1 MLGPL
6 IPTLEARWHMGD
18 SRAGLLFSAQAV
30 ASVVA
35 ALFAGKI
42 ARRFGFAAMVTPG
55 LFIMAAAVACI
66 AAAPSWSVA
75 MLGAGGIGAGLGLVI
90 PAGNLGTAQL
100 GGHDSARQV
109 MILNLVW
116 CAGAL
121 GLPLG
126 IRYAGNQFIYGVAAG
141 IACAAALALL
151 MPNATPTHTETATA
165 PASRSIRRT
174 VMLTSMLVF
183 LYVGVENAVSG
194 WISSLG
200 QRNGEA
206 GTLWTVLPAAF
217 WIAMFTGRA
226 ASPRLL
232 RSMTLAQLTTLG
244 LGVALAGSV
253 LLIAGH
259 QHAVLIVAGLLCGL
273 GLAPIFPAV
282 ITQFAEMGARSAL
295 SGVVFASANLGGGVM
310 PFAIGALST
319 QSGSLRW
326 SMALLLPVFALLFL
340 IQHRLKQ
347 SE

>member
-18 SRAGLLFSAQAV
+18 SRAGLLFTSQAV
-30 ASVVA
+30 ASVVV

-42 ARRFGFAAMVTPG
+42 ARRFGFAAMLTPG
-55 LFIMAAAVACI
+55 LVIMAAAVACI
-66 AAAPSWSVA
+66 AAAPSWAVA

-100 GGHDSARQV
+100 AGTDSARQV

-121 GLPLG
+121 MLPMG
-126 IRYAGNQFIYGVAAG
+126 IRYAGNHFIYALAVG
-141 IACAAALALL
+141 IACAATMALM
-151 MPNATPTHTETATA
+151 MPNATLTSSEDA
-165 PASRSIRRT
+165 ASQPSRNIRRT
-174 VMLTSMLVF
+174 VILTSLLVF

-194 WISSLG
+194 WISTLG

-226 ASPRLL
+226 TSPRLL
-232 RSMTLAQLTTLG
+232 RSMTPAQLTTLG
-244 LGVALAGSV
+244 LGVALAGTV
-253 LLIAGH
+253 VLIAGH

-282 ITQFAEMGARSAL
+282 ITQFADTGARSAL
-295 SGVVFASANLGGGVM
+295 SGVVFASANLGGGVV

-326 SMALLLPVFALLFL
+326 SMALLLPVFALLFV

-347 SE
+347 PA